1 MSDTTATTGPGSPSE
16 PSSERAPASAS
27 TASRGVLAPGPLLRL
42 EGLALLA
49 AAVVVYG
56 QLGASWWLFAGL
68 LLVPDVGLAGYLAG
82 PRIGAAAYNLTHT
95 MVLPLALGAWAL
107 AAGATT
113 ALAVAVIWLA
123 HLGMDRAVG
132 YGLKYRTAA
141 ADTHLQRVA

>member
-1 MSDTTATTGPGSPSE
+1 MSETTAATDPGPLTAA
-16 PSSERAPASAS
+16 R
-27 TASRGVLAPGPLLRL
+27 ASRGVLAPGPLLRL

-49 AAVVVYG
+49 TAVVVYG
-56 QLGASWWLFAGL
+56 QLDASWWLFAGL

-82 PRIGAAAYNLTHT
+82 PRVGAATYNLTHT
-95 MVLPLALGAWAL
+95 VVLPLALGAWAL
-107 AAGATT
+107 AAGTST

>member
-1 MSDTTATTGPGSPSE
+1 VLETTAATEAGSPSE
-16 PSSERAPASAS
+16 AGSPPAA
-27 TASRGVLAPGPLLRL
+27 TRGALAPGPLLRL
-42 EGLALLA
+42 EGLALLV

-56 QLGASWWLFAGL
+56 QLDASWWLFAGL
-68 LLVPDVGLAGYLAG
+68 LLIPDVGLLGYLAG
-82 PRIGAAAYNLTHT
+82 ARVGAATYNLTHT

-107 AAGATT
+107 AAGAST

>member
-1 MSDTTATTGPGSPSE
+1 MSETTAATEPGPLTE
-16 PSSERAPASAS
+16 PP
-27 TASRGVLAPGPLLRL
+27 TSRGPLAPGPLLRL
-42 EGLALLA
+42 EGLALLV

-56 QLGASWWLFAGL
+56 QIGASWWWFAGL

-82 PRIGAAAYNLTHT
+82 PRVGAATYNLTHT

-107 AAGATT
+107 VAGAST
-113 ALAVAVIWLA
+113 ASSVAVIWLA